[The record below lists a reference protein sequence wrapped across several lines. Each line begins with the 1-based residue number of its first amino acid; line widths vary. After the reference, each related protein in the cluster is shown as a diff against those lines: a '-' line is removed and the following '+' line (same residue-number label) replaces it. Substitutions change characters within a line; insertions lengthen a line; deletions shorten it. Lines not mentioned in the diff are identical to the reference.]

1 MSGYCKAGK
10 ERTKE
15 NLRERLV
22 NGMNIIVVRHHNA
35 TVRIQN
41 ILLGS
46 QGNPTRSAARS
57 VAMALRAESH
67 IYQRTAAPTRWQKF
81 PPS

>member
-1 MSGYCKAGK
+1 
-10 ERTKE
+10 
-15 NLRERLV
+15 
-22 NGMNIIVVRHHNA
+22 MNIIVVRRHNV

-57 VAMALRAESH
+57 VAMLR
-67 IYQRTAAPTRWQKF
+67 
-81 PPS
+81 